1 MAQVLRHLPKFEDKS
16 VIVGLDGSDDAG
28 VYKINDEEA
37 VILTMDFFT
46 PVVDEPYEFG
56 QVAAANALSDI
67 YAMGGRPVTAL
78 NVVCFPECLPID
90 ILIDILKGGGDKVK
104 EAGAVI
110 IGGHTVEDDEPK
122 YGLSV
127 MGRVHPDKVIT
138 NGGARP
144 GDALILTKPLG
155 LGIINT
161 GIKAGL
167 VEEDTIKRVVEIMS
181 YLNKDACDAM
191 LKMGVKGCTDI
202 TGFGLLGHGM
212 EMAKASGVTLE
223 IKSDSLPIIKESV
236 DLAKMG
242 IIPAGAYKNKEFV
255 EEQVRFKNAINKE
268 IEDILYDPQTSGG
281 LLIAVE
287 EKSSKK
293 LLKLLKENNKTEF
306 ALIGKVKEKEDYS
319 IIIV

>member
-46 PVVDEPYEFG
+46 LVVDEPYEFG